1 MRSLWTV
8 WDDSTE
14 RRGAV
19 DASSGWNAVTHD
31 VEAREDWMS
40 QQSLFRRQ
48 EKWRGWGGGPSS
60 CWSCILAMGEIL
72 LLPVGL
78 SLSFRDI
85 TGDS

>member
-48 EKWRGWGGGPSS
+48 EKWRGWGLVLRHVGAVSWPWEKFYYYP
-60 CWSCILAMGEIL
+60 WS
-72 LLPVGL
+72 V
-78 SLSFRDI
+78 FVF
-85 TGDS
+85 